1 MDRKTIRITQANE
14 LVNRLAQKNDASFS
28 RTSFRAVRR
37 LQMYGWAA
45 TPQRTTRT
53 YQHQQFGEKKIVVLA
68 LLGSALTRPRGF
80 AVAR

>member
-45 TPQRTTRT
+45 TPQRT